1 MPEIN
6 NKLLN
11 EIKVLLE
18 KGRDEIDKAE
28 DQNLILILGSTGCG
42 KSTAINYL
50 TGCVMKEVEDEDTC
64 VSYVECL
71 NPVSEI
77 GSGAVSQT
85 LYPNVVDMRIPVEG
99 MNAKLCDTAGFSDN
113 RGVTYDISAAVSLR
127 EVFERSLS
135 ICAVVVLIPE
145 ADILDS
151 RLIKLMDLFQQ
162 LNMCLH
168 RENFKDSITFFISKS
183 FLGKTEKQL
192 YNIIKRKY
200 EQLCENLEN
209 NIEEKAWLFEEF
221 LKDNG
226 QNIHLCNPLASDKRE
241 YLLMKIL
248 ELEAVKDKT
257 SAFQYPISADAKL
270 VLDILI
276 KDIRSNILSS
286 LEDYVRA
293 YIEDFIE
300 VIERITMIQEISKY
314 DKTISVFK
322 NWLENKESF
331 TVDSFINV
339 LTKENKSFLKEN
351 CINLQNQ
358 ISGNLDIID
367 ALSKYTESENEK
379 FLLSSVHMELIIE
392 KTSKKI
398 MEQKFVITKK
408 KLEEILTSYEV
419 QRQVFILPNR
429 EKLIDVENEKNYI
442 YSSYDFEPLFKNI
455 TVTQCEDLRE
465 SITILSKYREKGNE
479 IIRDF
484 ISKYILNP
492 FIVNEIKIND
502 KKDIEI
508 ERLAP
513 KWVPKWIINNEFVH
527 KFILNPF
534 IIKSLLNKDK
544 KGIEIR
550 ALTPNLVISSVL
562 QYLKSRK
569 IDENIST
576 FMFFA
581 KETIY
586 MDDNIEMDLV
596 SEKNVI
602 IACNNLDVSS
612 NVKINVSGKNGE
624 LVDDFIYG
632 KNGEDGKDAGNIYLY
647 IKGEIRNNRLTLI
660 ANGGSG
666 SKGANGKKGETGNSG
681 SNGIDAGYIACAG
694 YIAYDISIFLV
705 RFSKGISGKKGEK
718 GGTGRNAGRGGN
730 AGKKGNIYI
739 IADSEEQRNRL
750 MNSCDM
756 TIKDGKVGQDGIPGQ
771 GGDGGKGGY
780 HGYNTISFSNFN
792 KIMECYTGYFSDGE
806 ISDKKFP
813 IGYEKLI
820 HLDKFIEN
828 KGINCRKGKIGPER
842 KYAEYGDEGD
852 KGGLNDPNT
861 KLSTA
866 VSKVEENFI
875 KKEYQS
881 YCSEV

>member
-85 LYPNVVDMRIPVEG
+85 LYPNIVDMRIPVEG

-113 RGVTYDISAAVSLR
+113 RGATYNISAAVLLR

-192 YNIIKRKY
+192 YNTIKRKY

-248 ELEAVKDKT
+248 ELEDVKDKT

-358 ISGNLDIID
+358 ISENLDIID
-367 ALSKYTESENEK
+367 ALSKYAESENEK

-398 MEQKFVITKK
+398 MEQKLVITKK

-419 QRQVFILPNR
+419 QRQVFLLPNR

-502 KKDIEI
+502 KKDIKI
-508 ERLAP
+508 ESLTP

-534 IIKSLLNKDK
+534 IIKPLLNKDK

-562 QYLKSRK
+562 QCLKSRK

-602 IACNNLDVSS
+602 LACNNLDVNN
-612 NVKINVSGKNGE
+612 NVKINASGKNGE
-624 LVDDFIYG
+624 LVDEFMYG
-632 KNGEDGKDAGNIYLY
+632 KNGGDGKDAGNIYLY
-647 IKGEIRNNRLTLI
+647 IKGEIRNNRLILI

-666 SKGANGKKGETGNSG
+666 SKGTNGEKGKAGNSG
-681 SNGIDAGYIACAG
+681 NHGVDGGYVGKVPNRIFSNCTRGE
-694 YIAYDISIFLV
+694 
-705 RFSKGISGKKGEK
+705 KGEK
-718 GGTGRNAGRGGN
+718 GGTGGNAGRGGN

-750 MNSCDM
+750 MNSCDI
-756 TIKDGKVGQDGIPGQ
+756 TIKDGNVGQDGIPGQ
-771 GGDGGKGGY
+771 GGEGGKGGF
-780 HGYNTISFSNFN
+780 HGYNSSYQGKYFIFYQGRPEDG
-792 KIMECYTGYFSDGE
+792 KIFYTNYPA
-806 ISDKKFP
+806 IKKAMDK
-813 IGYEKLI
+813 G
-820 HLDKFIEN
+820 
-828 KGINCRKGKIGPER
+828 GINCEFGETAPER
-842 KYAEYGDEGD
+842 EYAECGDEGD
-852 KGGLNDPNT
+852 KGGFNDPNT

-875 KKEYQS
+875 KEKYQN
-881 YCSEV
+881 YCSEI